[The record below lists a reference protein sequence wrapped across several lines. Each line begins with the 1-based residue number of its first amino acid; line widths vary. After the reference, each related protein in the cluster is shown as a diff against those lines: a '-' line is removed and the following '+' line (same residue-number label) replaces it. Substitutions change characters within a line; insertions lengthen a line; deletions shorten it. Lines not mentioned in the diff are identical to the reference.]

1 MAAANPRH
9 RLKKA
14 LLKSMLRPLCM
25 ATAFASACVGG
36 NLRAQQ
42 PPASQWSITNSDVDV
57 DSSEQR
63 QSVSMVINTSREITA
78 SENFTQVRVQNPS
91 VLTAMPLA
99 PNRLQISAAATGV
112 TQVDLLGEDD
122 SVHSIEVMVL
132 GDVRELESILR
143 QNFPDANLSV
153 FPIQQGCIV
162 NGIVTNPEHVDQVIQ
177 IAELYFP
184 NVINKVTVSGVF
196 TIQLETQIMEVS
208 RTKLRELGVDW
219 AFANGDDV
227 IAQTVNGLI
236 NATGTAFSGTGQ
248 ETFKV
253 GVIENST
260 SFFTGIRALRRNNLV
275 KVLAEPKLVAVDGRP
290 ASFNSGGEIP
300 IVVPAG
306 LGQVAV
312 QFREFGTRL
321 DYVAKVRGNGRIWV
335 EVRPYISEVDPSRA
349 VTISGVSVPGF
360 RSRYLETG
368 VEMGAGQTLALAGL
382 LQVKNE
388 VINTGLPVLADM
400 PYLGVLFRST
410 KEEQNE
416 VELLITVTPNF
427 AGPLDPHEVPCA
439 MPGLATQ
446 SPTDKEL
453 YMRGYMETPATG
465 TPQVGQ
471 PMLLGPPIEGSDY
484 EGSVPSGS
492 NYPPSSLQGPGASP
506 NTYPVQPSSGTFGP
520 GGEPIPTPVA
530 NPQFTPGYQQPTPN
544 PAAMSVGPNAPR
556 LANQQSGASQFQYD
570 APTQRTATPPAGTF
584 TPRQIVR

>member
-1 MAAANPRH
+1 MAAANSRY
-9 RLKKA
+9 RFIQA
-14 LLKSMLRPLCM
+14 LKSALLRPLCL
-25 ATAFASACVGG
+25 ATTVACSLGAAHAC
-36 NLRAQQ
+36 AQQ
-42 PPASQWSITNSDVDV
+42 QQPVSQWTITNSDVDV
-57 DSSEQR
+57 DASKQR

-78 SENFTQVRVQNPS
+78 TENFVQVRVQNPG

-112 TQVDLLGEDD
+112 TQVDLLGQDD
-122 SVHSIEVMVL
+122 TVHSIEVMVL

-143 QNFPDANLSV
+143 QNFPNANLSV

-162 NGIVTNPEHVDQVIQ
+162 NGIVTSPEHVDQVIQ

-184 NVINKVTVSGVF
+184 NVINKVSVSGVF

-227 IAQTVNGLI
+227 VSQTVSGLI
-236 NATGTAFSGTGQ
+236 TATGTAFAGTGQ
-248 ETFKV
+248 ETFKI

-321 DYVAKVRGNGRIWV
+321 DYVAKVRGNGRIWL
-335 EVRPYISEVDPSRA
+335 EVRPYVSEVDPSRA

-382 LQVKNE
+382 LQVKDE
-388 VINTGLPVLADM
+388 TINIGLPILSDL
-400 PYLGVLFRST
+400 PYLGALFRST
-410 KEEQNE
+410 KHEQNE

-427 AGPLDPHEVPCA
+427 AGPLDPHEVPCLS
-439 MPGLATQ
+439 PGLATQ
-446 SPTDKEL
+446 PPTDKEL
-453 YMRGYMETPATG
+453 YMRGYMESPAG
-465 TPQVGQ
+465 NGPYVGE
-471 PMLLGPPIEGSDY
+471 PLLLGPAMGGEVIQNGYQGTQPNGMMD
-484 EGSVPSGS
+484 S
-492 NYPPSSLQGPGASP
+492 NAIPQNS
-506 NTYPVQPSSGTFGP
+506 YPVQPSSGTFRSGFETIPPP
-520 GGEPIPTPVA
+520 GGM
-530 NPQFTPGYQQPTPN
+530 QQP
-544 PAAMSVGPNAPR
+544 PAGNLQRPASLSVAPHAPR
-556 LANQQSGASQFQYD
+556 LAQPNSNQTPYRYD
-570 APTQRTATPPAGTF
+570 APRSQTASPSGPAYTPSKV
-584 TPRQIVR
+584 VR